1 MSGVL
6 LPDDLHQ
13 HPFATLAVEFP
24 VEDLFP
30 GAEVH
35 LALCNRHHHLTAHD
49 SPLQV
54 GIGIVLIA
62 VVTVLTVWFLRGQFL
77 QPYFEIVVQ
86 ARFIVVDK
94 DGCRYMHR
102 INEDETFLYAAFHKA
117 CVDIR
122 GDVDQFSSFG
132 DVEPEFLSV

>member
-1 MSGVL
+1 MLGTL
-6 LPDDLHQ
+6 IPNNLHQ
-13 HPFATLAVEFP
+13 HPLTALTVELA

-30 GAEVH
+30 GAKVH

-62 VVTVLTVWFLRGQFL
+62 VVTVLAVWFFGSQFF

-86 ARFIVVDK
+86 ARLIVVDK

-102 INEDETFLYAAFHKA
+102 INEDETFLYAAFRKA

-132 DVEPEFLSV
+132 DV